1 MRNSTKL
8 KTILMQYTLY
18 LEMGDDE
25 LFRLVLTSRK
35 DNQSA
40 QVEGKTYSEVLGKA
54 YSHLLKEM
62 KKEKVAGK

>member
-8 KTILMQYTLY
+8 KTLLMQYTIY

-25 LFRLVLTSRK
+25 LFRLVLTSRQ
-35 DNQSA
+35 DNGAA
-40 QVEGKTYSEVLGKA
+40 QFEGKTYSYVLSKA

-62 KKEKVAGK
+62 KKTDR